1 MPRNRTVCV
10 LAGLTVLTAATL
22 VATAKIAIVPM
33 PERMAAAELI
43 VVGKVTEIE
52 PRTLSARPDPQ
63 AEKKWE
69 YKIAVVEITD
79 GILGAKGMKKVRI
92 GFIPRRPE
100 IAIGHYPEIDF
111 SVGQEGLYILNKH
124 SDADFYE
131 PGVYYNVVD
140 KKSANFEH
148 DVEYAKRCA
157 RLLADPDPGLKAK
170 EAEDRLLTAGLLITR
185 YRGGRFAAAGAKTKA
200 EPIDAAQS
208 KLILE
213 ALAAADWYQPRAA
226 ERGSPQ
232 RYFIGLGLTD
242 KDGWKQPEN
251 GQDFAAAAQQ
261 WCKDNAASYRI
272 QRLVP
277 EKTEK

>member
-1 MPRNRTVCV
+1 MHRNLTVCL
-10 LAGLTVLTAATL
+10 LAGLTILTAATV
-22 VATAKIAIVPM
+22 VARADIFIVPL

-52 PRTLSARPDPQ
+52 PRAVSALRVPQ
-63 AEKKWE
+63 AKEKWE

-92 GFIPRRPE
+92 GFIPPRPEALARRRPQ
-100 IAIGHYPEIDF
+100 IDF
-111 SVGQEGLYILNKH
+111 TVGQEGLYILHKH

-131 PGVYYNVVD
+131 PGVYYNVID
-140 KKSANFEH
+140 KKSANFEQ
-148 DVEYAKRCA
+148 DVEYARRCGK
-157 RLLADPDPGLKAK
+157 LLADPDAGLKAK
-170 EAEDRLLTAGLLITR
+170 EADDRLLTAGLLITR
-185 YRGGRFAAAGAKTKA
+185 YRFVAAGAKTKA

-213 ALAAADWYQPRAA
+213 TLAAADWNQP
-226 ERGSPQ
+226 ERFGWGSPQ
-232 RYFIGLGLTD
+232 IYFVGLGLTD
-242 KDGWKQPEN
+242 KDGWKQPQN
-251 GQDFAAAAQQ
+251 GPDFAAAAQQ